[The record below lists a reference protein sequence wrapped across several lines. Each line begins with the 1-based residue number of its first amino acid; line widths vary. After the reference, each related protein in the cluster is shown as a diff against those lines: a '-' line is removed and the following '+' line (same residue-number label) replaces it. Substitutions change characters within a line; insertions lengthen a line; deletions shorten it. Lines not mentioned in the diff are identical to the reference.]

1 MFVLHC
7 DLWSPGTTIA
17 DSGDSHLLSSMCDLT
32 QFVVSVPTLDIHAHE
47 LARLLFQEILLK
59 VGMCGLI
66 VVDAGSTFCGVFSDA
81 CALLGIRLHTASR
94 GNHKAVSVERFF
106 RYLNK
111 AVTIASS
118 DRGTHQVWVEAA
130 MIATYAWNCSPID
143 GTDVVRS
150 VPAMGREFRFPFDL
164 ATDPAATNPLPLSDP
179 SASVLRYITQ
189 TSAHVDFAQKVVALV
204 IADRREAHRDRVN
217 AGRTGPNF
225 AIGDLVL
232 VRVQVQS
239 NAELNRVAKLSYQ
252 VRGPFKILSHTA
264 GSYQIV
270 PLHKPDATPLSYPGS
285 MLSPVPPGILPC
297 QPIDSPDFRY
307 LNHGH
312 APLPNPLKRHLHIEQ
327 YNEVWFADPPA
338 SSKPSLPARTVQPP
352 ALLDS
357 LSDSPFPS
365 LASMDALPTVDPQP
379 PLPSAPAAA
388 RSPPTLASA
397 IASSTDKLFFISYVP
412 DGTARPRWY
421 LVRVDQPLTDSD
433 PDCVDSSSTGHYH
446 VHFLLQ
452 HPSDRSLGHPSS
464 RWWPQWNRYTISPS
478 DGIMDYGD
486 IQLFPP
492 ATTPDRSKYV
502 AYSAAVPLLDPS
514 CHLLGPFN
522 FQPRLL
528 PSDRHS
534 VVAPDLWDRLFALC
548 QARGII
554 PPALSPA
561 TRSAWLS
568 RKSRKRPRRS

>member
-1 MFVLHC
+1 
-7 DLWSPGTTIA
+7 
-17 DSGDSHLLSSMCDLT
+17 
-32 QFVVSVPTLDIHAHE
+32 
-47 LARLLFQEILLK
+47 
-59 VGMCGLI
+59 MCGLI